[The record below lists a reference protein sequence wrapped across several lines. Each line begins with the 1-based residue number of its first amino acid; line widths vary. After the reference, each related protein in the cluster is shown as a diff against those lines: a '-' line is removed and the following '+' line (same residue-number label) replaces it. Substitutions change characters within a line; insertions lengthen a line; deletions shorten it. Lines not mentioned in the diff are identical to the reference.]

1 MRIAYIISAFKQP
14 EQLVRLIL
22 RLNTDTATFFIH
34 IDRKSAQEVYDRAL
48 AGTLQLPNVTFL
60 KRYRCYWG
68 GFGHVQATM
77 EGIKEI
83 IKRNIQYDYVILLTG
98 QDYPIKTNR
107 QIQDFFDANR
117 GRLFINHF
125 ALPTEEWEGGG
136 LQRVQLWHFR
146 WHHRHYAF
154 PRNPEGNLRRRFP
167 RGFRVFGGSS
177 YWCLTKECIEYIYQ
191 FLNLH
196 PGFVKFF
203 QYVDVPDEI
212 FFQTIVMNSPYA
224 QNVVNDDMRYID
236 WKCPEASS
244 PGLLGKDDLRKLIAS
259 PKLFARK
266 FDESVDSE
274 ILDLIDQEIL
284 CAI

>member
-22 RLNTDTATFFIH
+22 RLNSDTATFFIH
-34 IDRKSAQEVYDRAL
+34 MDRKSGDEVYDRAL
-48 AGTLQLPNVTFL
+48 AGTRQLPNVTFL

-83 IKRNIQYDYVILLTG
+83 IKRNIQCDYVILLTG

-107 QIQDFFDANR
+107 QIQDFLDANR
-117 GRLFINHF
+117 GRLFLDHF
-125 ALPTEEWEGGG
+125 ALPTAEWENGG

-146 WHHRHYAF
+146 WHNHHYAF
-154 PRNPEGNLRRRFP
+154 PRNPTGILRRRFP
-167 RGFRVFGGSS
+167 RGFRIFGGSS
-177 YWCLTKECIEYIYQ
+177 YWCLTKECIEYIDR
-191 FLNLH
+191 FLNRN
-196 PGFVKFF
+196 PGFVNFF

-224 QNVVNDDMRYID
+224 QCVVNDDMRYID
-236 WKCPEASS
+236 WKDLQAGS
-244 PGLLGKDDLRKLIAS
+244 PAVLGREDLGKLAAS

-266 FDESVDSE
+266 FDVSVDRE
-274 ILDLIDQEIL
+274 ILDLIDHEIL
-284 CAI
+284 DAV